1 MFWEAPSCYRE
12 GLIGTAQVQCSLSQ
26 NGMTLGTLAQKVPLP
41 QVYAQL
47 LAEADTGMI
56 HASGAAFLKLGTCPN
71 MSPRLQLFLSVC
83 L

>member
-1 MFWEAPSCYRE
+1 MFWEAPSCHRE
-12 GLIGTAQVQCSLSQ
+12 ELVGTAQVWCSLSQ

-47 LAEADTGMI
+47 LAEADTDMI
-56 HASGAAFLKLGTCPN
+56 HASGAAFLIVGTCPTIN
-71 MSPRLQLFLSVC
+71 PRLQLFLPVC